1 MGKGKGQEKGRN
13 LLWNDYLL
21 VLEKEAA
28 SMRGGYSQPG
38 APCGQVTA
46 WRIWRELPEAWVG
59 LLHPAWTP
67 GPLGALHLTCSSRV
81 WAVGLQSPR
90 VPDWAPRVPS
100 TSAVLSRTVPP
111 PSTSCQSLEA
121 ALIFPIHMPHLLF
134 RRLTSCPS
142 GHLASITF
150 CFHYLFLWK
159 QRQR

>member
-38 APCGQVTA
+38 APRGQVTA

-90 VPDWAPRVPS
+90 VPDWAPRVPPTHPS
-100 TSAVLSRTVPP
+100 LFFTFSLKKVLYDCTPTIRRHDICGGCMLVCVSV
-111 PSTSCQSLEA
+111 SIHVW
-121 ALIFPIHMPHLLF
+121 ALRFM
-134 RRLTSCPS
+134 
-142 GHLASITF
+142 
-150 CFHYLFLWK
+150 
-159 QRQR
+159 Q